1 MKTYKILAID
11 DDRVMLD
18 MYRALFCEPEF
29 ELRVAED
36 TMIGMI
42 VFKDFKPDLLV
53 LDVNMPAGGGRNIYE
68 RVRKIFRADIPIV
81 FYTGAPQAVQQLTCL
96 PNVAVI
102 KKPES
107 PDTILSQVKALL
119 KLQSR

>member
-18 MYRALFCEPEF
+18 MYKALFCEPEF

-36 TMIGMI
+36 ATMGMI
-42 VFKDFKPDLLV
+42 VFKDFKPDLLM
-53 LDVNMPAGGGRNIYE
+53 LDVNMPAGGGCNIYE
-68 RVRKIFRADIPIV
+68 RVRKIFLADMPVV
-81 FYTGAPQAVQQLTCL
+81 FYTGLPQTVQQLTCL

-102 KKPES
+102 KKPAS

-119 KLQSR
+119 KSGRT